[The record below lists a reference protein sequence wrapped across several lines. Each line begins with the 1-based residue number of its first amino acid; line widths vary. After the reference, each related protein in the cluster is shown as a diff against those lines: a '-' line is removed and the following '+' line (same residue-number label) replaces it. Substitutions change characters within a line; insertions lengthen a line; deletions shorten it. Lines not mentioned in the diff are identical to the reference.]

1 MILTR
6 IEANG
11 FRNLEGSAQFGP
23 RLNIFYGDNA
33 QGKTNWLEAIY
44 VLGTTKSFRTS
55 QVRDCLAFGSEQA
68 ILRAETL
75 RGSLTKEIQLL
86 LTEHTKELF
95 INSKRE
101 SIVRYLGN
109 LDVFVFSLEEME
121 VIRGEPK
128 ERRRFLD
135 RGLVTITPT
144 FLNTLSQYNQIIR
157 QKNRLLAEAAKSDNP
172 SSYQSQVEAWNEQL
186 IEFGAAIHN
195 ARLDYV
201 ERLNG
206 VLDKNDHGRAIFG
219 AERISVRYRSQL
231 EGKGN
236 LDDFRSLFAERL
248 GLRLSAEI
256 AAGHSLIGPHR
267 DDLEI
272 LSDNREVARYGSAG
286 QQRSALLLLDLA
298 QLSIYNSIYE
308 ESPVLLIDDIDAEL
322 DRSRIESLLQ
332 QLEGTTQ
339 TFVSTSRRAIANRYR
354 ERASVYLVD
363 RGRALREAGSGEVS
377 PSAAKQESA
386 LSANE
391 SPEGDLERAV
401 REMMVDE
408 SEHNATY

>member
-6 IEANG
+6 IEAKG

-23 RLNIFYGDNA
+23 GLNIFYGDNA

-55 QVRDCLAFGSEQA
+55 QVRECLSFGSDQC
-68 ILRAETL
+68 ILRGETL
-75 RGSLTKEIQLL
+75 RSSLTKEMQLL
-86 LTEHTKELF
+86 LTENTKELF
-95 INSKRE
+95 INAKRE
-101 SIVRYLGN
+101 SVVRYLGN

-144 FLNTLSQYNQIIR
+144 FLNTLSQYNHVIR

-172 SSYQSQVEAWNEQL
+172 SSYQNQVEAWNEQL
-186 IEFGAAIHN
+186 VEFGAAIHH

-201 ERLNG
+201 NRLNR
-206 VLDKNDHGRAIFG
+206 VLDGNDHGRAIFG
-219 AERISVRYRSQL
+219 AEQISVRYRSQL
-231 EGKGN
+231 EGKGDV
-236 LDDFRSLFAERL
+236 DDFRGLFEARL
-248 GLRLSAEI
+248 ALRLSAEI

-272 LSDNREVARYGSAG
+272 LADGREVARYGSAG

-322 DRSRIESLLQ
+322 DRGRIEALLSE
-332 QLEGTTQ
+332 LEGRTQ
-339 TFVSTSRRAIANRYR
+339 TFISTSRRAIAQRYSD
-354 ERASVYLVD
+354 RASVYFVD
-363 RGRALREAGSGEVS
+363 GGRAACEAGPGQENVA
-377 PSAAKQESA
+377 AAKQEAAHGPS
-386 LSANE
+386 
-391 SPEGDLERAV
+391 DLERAV

-408 SEHNATY
+408 ESEHNAAL